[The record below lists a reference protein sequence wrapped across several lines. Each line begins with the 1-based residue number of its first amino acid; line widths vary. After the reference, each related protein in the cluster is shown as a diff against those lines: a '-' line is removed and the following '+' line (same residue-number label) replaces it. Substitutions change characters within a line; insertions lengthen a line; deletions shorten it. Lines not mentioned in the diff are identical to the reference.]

1 MAYAQKTPCLPKKK
15 SLQRRER
22 LEARVAR
29 EQKSLFQRAA
39 DLQGK
44 SLTDFLIHSAQ
55 QEALKTIRE
64 YESIILGREDQRIL
78 MDALLA
84 CETPNEALRSA
95 AKQYFDSASRET

>member
-1 MAYAQKTPCLPKKK
+1 MGHALKNQHPPVKKQN
-15 SLQRRER
+15 LRRDR

-44 SLTDFLIHSAQ
+44 SLTEFLIHSAQ

-64 YESIILGREDQRIL
+64 YESIALGKEDQRVL
-78 MDALLA
+78 MDALLNY
-84 CETPNEALRSA
+84 ETPNKALRAA
-95 AKQYFDSASRET
+95 AKEYLEAR

>member
-1 MAYAQKTPCLPKKK
+1 MVYAQKNQHPTVKINKL
-15 SLQRRER
+15 RRDR

-44 SLTDFLIHSAQ
+44 SLTEFLIHSAQ

-64 YESIILGREDQRIL
+64 YESIVLGMEDQRVL
-78 MDALLA
+78 MDALLNY
-84 CETPNEALRSA
+84 EIPNKALRDA
-95 AKQYFDSASRET
+95 AKEYLETRQ

>member
-1 MAYAQKTPCLPKKK
+1 MGHALKNQHPPVKKQN
-15 SLQRRER
+15 LRRDR

-44 SLTDFLIHSAQ
+44 SLTEFLIHSAQ

-64 YESIILGREDQRIL
+64 YESIILGKEDQRVL
-78 MDALLA
+78 MDALLNY
-84 CETPNEALRSA
+84 EIPNKALRAA
-95 AKQYFDSASRET
+95 AKEYLEVR

>member
-1 MAYAQKTPCLPKKK
+1 MTHPHKKHPTVPVRK
-15 SLQRRER
+15 KILRRER

-64 YESIILGREDQRIL
+64 YENIILSKEDQNLL
-78 MDALLA
+78 MEALFSYDA
-84 CETPNEALRSA
+84 PNEALRSA
-95 AKQYFDSASRET
+95 AKQYLQTHH

>member
-1 MAYAQKTPCLPKKK
+1 MGHAAKDQHPPVKK
-15 SLQRRER
+15 QNFRRDR

-44 SLTDFLIHSAQ
+44 SLTEFLIHSAQ

-64 YESIILGREDQRIL
+64 YESIVLGKEDQRVL
-78 MDALLA
+78 MDALLNY
-84 CETPNEALRSA
+84 EIPNKALQIA
-95 AKQYFDSASRET
+95 AKEYLKAR

>member
-1 MAYAQKTPCLPKKK
+1 MEHAVKNHHPSVKKQN
-15 SLQRRER
+15 SRRDR

-44 SLTDFLIHSAQ
+44 SLTEFLIHSAQ

-64 YESIILGREDQRIL
+64 YETIVLGKEDQRVL
-78 MDALLA
+78 MDALLNY
-84 CETPNEALRSA
+84 EIPNKALQIA
-95 AKQYFDSASRET
+95 AKEYLEA